1 MLGNLFKSKVRDYPA
16 PVPELQG
23 EIWIIQGARL
33 GEKWSLEDGELK
45 IGRLMDEEEAAGQR
59 VISFP
64 DHCKFISGQHAI
76 FKKQEDGY
84 WVYDLGSKNG
94 TTVNGQRIEKALLM
108 HGDEVD
114 IGQVVLRTHASAP
127 ASAERG
133 ATCTVSVVSGPRQGE
148 SWTLSG
154 EVVEMMVGRGLEG
167 DKVISMPDS
176 ERDISTEH
184 AVFKRMKNTFWI
196 QDLASKNGTF
206 VNGERVERRD
216 LKTGDRVSIGTATF
230 DIRIAG

>member
-1 MLGNLFKSKVRDYPA
+1 MLGNLFKNKARGYPA

-59 VISFP
+59 VVSFP

-94 TTVNGQRIEKALLM
+94 TTLAGKRIEKARLLD
-108 HGDEVD
+108 GDEVD
-114 IGQVVLRTHASAP
+114 VGQVVFKVKIHTQAQGAAARTLALAI
-127 ASAERG
+127 
-133 ATCTVSVVSGPRQGE
+133 TKGPRQGE
-148 SWTLSG
+148 TFELKAG
-154 EVVEMMVGRGLEG
+154 ELLVGRELVG
-167 DKVISMPDS
+167 DGVVSFPEAETSISS
-176 ERDISTEH
+176 EHTLFRATRSG
-184 AVFKRMKNTFWI
+184 FWV
-196 QDLASKNGTF
+196 QDKGSKNGTF
-206 VNGERVERRD
+206 VNGKRIENQE
-216 LKTGDRVSIGTATF
+216 LKDGDRVEIGSATF
-230 DIRIAG
+230 QVKIGA